1 MTRNQAIYGVVVDL
15 AARIVFLRA
24 MSMVRSDLGPKAR
37 FWSENEPLQ
46 SSSASVVS
54 GFERIANT
62 VSGWR
67 RSEALSGFWGIWRP
81 GLCS

>member
-37 FWSENEPLQ
+37 FWSENGPLQ
-46 SSSASVVS
+46 SSIMNVVYGS
-54 GFERIANT
+54 ERIA
-62 VSGWR
+62 
-67 RSEALSGFWGIWRP
+67 SEGHG
-81 GLCS
+81 

>member
-37 FWSENEPLQ
+37 FWSENGPLQ
-46 SSSASVVS
+46 SSIMNVVYGS
-54 GFERIANT
+54 
-62 VSGWR
+62 
-67 RSEALSGFWGIWRP
+67 
-81 GLCS
+81 

>member
-15 AARIVFLRA
+15 VARIVFLRA

-46 SSSASVVS
+46 SNNANGGSH
-54 GFERIANT
+54 FECIAIEM
-62 VSGWR
+62 SK
-67 RSEALSGFWGIWRP
+67 
-81 GLCS
+81 